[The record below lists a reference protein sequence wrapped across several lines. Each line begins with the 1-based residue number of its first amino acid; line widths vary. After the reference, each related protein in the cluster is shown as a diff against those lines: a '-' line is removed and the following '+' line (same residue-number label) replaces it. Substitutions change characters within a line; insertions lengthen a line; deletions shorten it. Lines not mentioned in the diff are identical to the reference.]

1 MACESA
7 FGRLLWQYTSVRS
20 PEITKT
26 MDYRSLLT
34 QTDRVVRAALI
45 GAGEFGCTLVSRS
58 LCIDNLDV
66 RVLCDRNLQAA
77 RNACKRAGIPAD
89 AVVVCDSAV
98 SARAALGSGRWVI
111 VEDSALVMD
120 LDVDIVVEAT
130 GNPEAG
136 AGNAA
141 AALANGKHVAMATK
155 EAEIVVGPLLS
166 VRARQAGLVHTPVDG
181 DQPSLLLGLLSWA
194 RTLGL
199 EVVAAGKSSEYDF
212 VFDPAA
218 EAVTW
223 RDRTIPVPGFS
234 ELWYLA
240 PDDRMRTIR
249 ARGEALAALPQRTVP
264 DLCEMGLVA
273 NASDLHPDT
282 PAFHVPVA
290 RTLEVPTILCPAD
303 DGGILSGRG
312 VIDVFNCLRRP
323 DEVSFAGG
331 VFIVVA
337 CDDAATWRTLAEK
350 GIPVSG
356 DEGYALLYNPQH
368 LLGVEAPVSILSAVL
383 LGLSTGGAEVA
394 HRCDLVARTSRDF
407 AAGEVLAI
415 TDHHHHEVAGLEPM
429 LVEPVKAAGDNPL
442 PYYMAVERKLTRAVA
457 AGEIITRDMVEE
469 DEGSVLWKL
478 RAEQDGKN

>member
-1 MACESA
+1 MNYHA
-7 FGRLLWQYTSVRS
+7 LLSR
-20 PEITKT
+20 
-26 MDYRSLLT
+26 
-34 QTDRVVRAALI
+34 TDRVVRAALI
-45 GAGEFGCTLVSRS
+45 GAGEFGRTLVAQSRG
-58 LCIDNLDV
+58 IDNLDV
-66 RVLCDRNLQAA
+66 CVLCDRDLGSA
-77 RNACKRAGIPAD
+77 REACSRAGIPED
-89 AVVVCDSAV
+89 AFAVCDSPT
-98 SARAALGSGRWVI
+98 SARDALERGRRVL

-155 EAEIVVGPLLS
+155 EAEIVVGPLLDS
-166 VRARQAGLVHTPVDG
+166 RARAAGLVHTPVDG

-212 VFDPAA
+212 VFDPTSETVA
-218 EAVTW
+218 W

-234 ELWYLA
+234 ELWNLD
-240 PDDRMRTIR
+240 PDDRLRTVR
-249 ARGEALAALPQRTVP
+249 ERGEALAVLPQRTVP

-273 NASDLHPDT
+273 NGSQLMPDT

-290 RTLEVPTILCPAD
+290 RTLEVPGILCPGG
-303 DGGILSGRG
+303 DGGLLSGRG

-337 CDDAATWRTLAEK
+337 CRDPATWRTLADK

-356 DEGYALLYNPQH
+356 DTGYALLYNPQH
-368 LLGVEAPVSILSAVL
+368 LLGVEAPISILSAVL
-383 LGLSTGGAEVA
+383 LGQSTGGADVA
-394 HRCDLVARTSRDF
+394 HRCDLVARASRDF
-407 AAGEVLAI
+407 AAGDTLTI
-415 TDHHHHEVAGLEPM
+415 TDHHHHEVAGLEPL
-429 LVEPVKAAGDNPL
+429 LVELAKAGGNNPL
-442 PYYMAVERKLTRAVA
+442 PYYMAVERELTRAVA
-457 AGEIITRDMVEE
+457 AGEIITCDMVTRDEE
-469 DEGSVLWKL
+469 STLWNL
-478 RAEQDGKN
+478 RAEQD